1 LFQLTKYLRREKE
14 VLQQRLEL
22 SESSV
27 SRLEVEVNGWKR
39 RCEEASHKL
48 KETTSGGGGQVEIIT
63 SSRQAE
69 LLRKV
74 ETLSALTDSN
84 R

>member
-1 LFQLTKYLRREKE
+1 LIH
-14 VLQQRLEL
+14 QRLEL
-22 SESSV
+22 SLASQ
-27 SRLEVEVNGWKR
+27 SRLECQLRSSETK
-39 RCEEASHKL
+39 CEEYRRQLDDLSKD
-48 KETTSGGGGQVEIIT
+48 TQVSVIT
-63 SSRQAE
+63 SAKQAE